1 MSQADSNSFP
11 AKESI
16 DWEKVEVFIRS
27 HIGGLADEKMAVQQ
41 FPVGLSNL
49 TYFIR
54 IGLWEAVLRRPPFG
68 FIPPKAHDME
78 REYKILE
85 KVNPVFPLAPRPF
98 LFCADPS
105 IMDKHFYIMEKKSGL
120 VLSNQ
125 IPAQYAANED
135 TGRIISETVVNI
147 LVQLHAVDYQ
157 KAGLSCMGQPDG
169 HLERQVPAWIKRCHN
184 VKTDD
189 IQDLGEIENWL
200 AKNIPV
206 SPPPTI
212 THNDIKLNNIML
224 SPQDPGTATGVFDW
238 ELCTIG
244 DPLTDLAFS
253 LVCWVQQGDADL
265 GFPTVTS
272 TPGFFTRREFMDKY
286 AAKSGRDISRI
297 DFYMAFAYYKL
308 GVIMQQMYYRWKKG
322 EAKDKRFS
330 TLCAVVNNLMTN
342 AVKAKNKDIVW

>member
-1 MSQADSNSFP
+1 MSPVSSNSLP
-11 AKESI
+11 AKEQI
-16 DWEKVEVFIRS
+16 NWEKVEEFIRLNMR
-27 HIGGLADEKMAVQQ
+27 GLDDEKMKVKQ

-49 TYFIR
+49 TYFIS
-54 IGLWEAVLRRPPFG
+54 IGKWEAVLRRPPFG

-78 REYKILE
+78 REYRILE
-85 KVNPVFPLAPRPF
+85 KVNPVFPLAPKPF
-98 LFCADPS
+98 LFSADPL

-120 VLSNQ
+120 VLSNK
-125 IPAQYAANED
+125 IPPQYAANKE
-135 TGRIISETVVNI
+135 TGRIISEAVVDI
-147 LVQLHAVDYQ
+147 LVELHAIDYK
-157 KAGLSCMGQPDG
+157 KAGLSYMGQPDG
-169 HLERQVPAWIKRCHN
+169 HLKRQVPSWIKRCHN

-189 IQDLGEIENWL
+189 IQDLLEIENWL

-253 LVCWVQQGDADL
+253 LVCWVKAGDADL
-265 GFPTVTS
+265 GFPTVTAN
-272 TPGFFTRREFMDKY
+272 PGFFTRREFMDKY

-322 EAKDKRFS
+322 EAKDDRFS

-342 AVKAKNKDIVW
+342 AVKAKNQEIIW